1 MNNVQHSQRKW
12 QTNRLIFSISIPA
25 LGFYVL
31 SIVASVYESVPTT
44 TTTQYQYVPTTH
56 QTFMKVYPPVP
67 TTTTHQTFITL
78 LSRRGSQRQV
88 TEMGEYI
95 FKVSF
100 IIILYISKINF
111 IILSFPQTH
120 SVFDIMSWSCSHTW
134 VELLL
139 IGKGWIV
146 KCGEQVWNS
155 NQIDCQL
162 LSSLCSHLFDIARN
176 CKTNI
181 AMIKRILFNFWL
193 ICFVSYTGVDIC
205 PTISAT
211 VYQK

>member
-56 QTFMKVYPPVP
+56 KIFMKVYPPVP

-100 IIILYISKINF
+100 IILSFAQNMLYIFKVSK
-111 IILSFPQTH
+111 IILSCAQNTL
-120 SVFDIMSWSCSHTW
+120 SVWHN
-134 VELLL
+134 EL
-139 IGKGWIV
+139 IVGWFVANWRGRDCKMWGTSLKFRPNWLSIIV
-146 KCGEQVWNS
+146 K
-155 NQIDCQL
+155 
-162 LSSLCSHLFDIARN
+162 SLFTSFWY
-176 CKTNI
+176 CK
-181 AMIKRILFNFWL
+181 ILQNKY
-193 ICFVSYTGVDIC
+193 CYD
-205 PTISAT
+205 
-211 VYQK
+211 